1 MNPSKGLE
9 GSLYPPR
16 KLVSPGIA
24 FSWEEM
30 VARLVED
37 IRRAPRIIEVTNKRT
52 KDGYEKIYK
61 GTLTSVRIK
70 KSKLCLKASNITIER
85 IHLRKDILFSP
96 LLFPDGSFFFKTH
109 TANYTIHP

>member
-1 MNPSKGLE
+1 MHTSKGPE

-16 KLVSPGIA
+16 KLLSPGIA

-30 VARLVED
+30 VARLTED
-37 IRRAPRIIEVTNKRT
+37 IRRGPKIIEVTNKRT
-52 KDGYEKIYK
+52 KGGYEKIYT
-61 GTLTSVRIK
+61 GTLTSVRLK
-70 KSKLCLKASNITIER
+70 KSKICLEASDLTIER
-85 IHLRKDILFSP
+85 IHLRKDILLSP